1 MPASTAL
8 IDSTSGVG
16 AEALDDGTS
25 ACPVVGKKA
34 PPAIA
39 VAHLSVTYPT
49 GVQALDDVSL
59 TVPQGKI
66 FGLLGPNGAGKSTL
80 IRVLCGVILPTSG
93 TALVCGLDPSTRPR
107 EVKEQLCGLFQGS
120 PLESNMQVREV
131 LWLFSKF
138 YRHPA
143 DPEELLARLG
153 LTEMKRSL
161 CKTLSGGQRQRL
173 AIARALIGNPRV
185 LILDEPTTGLDVAAR
200 HELMDIVNQLRSE
213 GRTVLIS
220 THNIEEA
227 ETWCDQVAVVSRGKL
242 FAVDSPRAI
251 IERHGVRAKL
261 EIVLSQPL
269 PLERVSRLPGV
280 LDVTQIR
287 SSDGRTDR
295 EFLLE
300 GADAEAML
308 LQVVRLLVDTGVTLD
323 GARMIRSGLEGA
335 YLTLTGERIRS

>member
-1 MPASTAL
+1 MAASTAL
-8 IDSTSGVG
+8 IDSTSGAG

-39 VAHLSVTYPT
+39 VSHLSVTYPT

-200 HELMDIVNQLRSE
+200 HELMDIVNQLRAE

-227 ETWCDQVAVVSRGKL
+227 ETWCDQVAVV
-242 FAVDSPRAI
+242 SPRAI

-269 PLERVSRLPGV
+269 PLERISRLPGV
-280 LDVTQIR
+280 LDVKQIR

-295 EFLLE
+295 ELLLE
-300 GADAEAML
+300 GTDAEAML